1 MQRSEALTEKRTAT
15 PSPLGQYARGFLTQL
30 AFFIGGLLIFALL
43 WIAASSAVKDLPKLK
58 AIWEAAQTLFQNP
71 WYDHG
76 PSDKGI
82 LNLMLN
88 SLSRV
93 ASGFALGALVAIP
106 LGTVMG
112 MTPFFRKLLDPLV
125 QLLRPVSP
133 LAWYPLGLAAFTA
146 ADPALIFTIFITAL
160 WPTVL
165 NTAFGVSSLPQD
177 FKNVARVFRFT
188 PWQYLTRVVMPFALP
203 SIVTG
208 LRISFGI
215 AWMVIVAAEM
225 LSGRAGIGFFVWDSY
240 NAGNLALVVV
250 AILLIGFTGYALDR
264 LFGLLERRVSFK

>member
-1 MQRSEALTEKRTAT
+1 MQRTEILLEKRPST
-15 PSPLGQYARGFLTQL
+15 PSPLGQHARGFLSQL
-30 AFFIGGLLIFALL
+30 AFFIGGLLLLALL
-43 WIAASSAVKDLPKLK
+43 WVAASSAVPDLPKLK
-58 AIWEAAQTLFQNP
+58 AIWEAAQALFQNP
-71 WYDHG
+71 WYDRG

-93 ASGFALGALVAIP
+93 ASGFVLGALLAIP
-106 LGTVMG
+106 LGTLMG
-112 MTPFFRKLLDPLV
+112 MIPFFRKLLDPLV

-146 ADPALIFTIFITAL
+146 ADPALVFTIFITAL

-177 FKNVARVFRFT
+177 FKNVARVFRFS
-188 PWQYLTRVVMPFALP
+188 PWQYLIRVVMPFALP

-240 NAGNLALVVV
+240 NAGNLSLVVV
-250 AILLIGFTGYALDR
+250 AILLIGFTGFALDR
-264 LFGLLERRVSFK
+264 LFGVLERRVSYK

>member
-1 MQRSEALTEKRTAT
+1 MQRTETLTEKR
-15 PSPLGQYARGFLTQL
+15 PSSLAPFLLYARGFLIQL
-30 AFFIGGLLIFALL
+30 AYFVGGLLLLTLL
-43 WIAASSAVKDLPKLK
+43 WVAASSAVPDLPKLK
-58 AIWEAAQTLFQNP
+58 AIGQAAQTLFQNP
-71 WYDHG
+71 WYDRG

-93 ASGFALGALVAIP
+93 ASGFVLGALVAIP

-112 MTPFFRKLLDPLV
+112 MTPFLRKLLDPLV

-146 ADPALIFTIFITAL
+146 ADPALVFTIFITAL

-165 NTAFGVSSLPQD
+165 NTAFGVGGLPQD
-177 FKNVARVFRFT
+177 FKNVARVFRFS
-188 PWQYLTRVVMPFALP
+188 PWQYLTRVVLPYALP

-250 AILLIGFTGYALDR
+250 AILLIGFTGFALDR
-264 LFGLLERRVSFK
+264 LFGVLERKVSFK